1 MTAKLDPTDRRA
13 QILTAALKL
22 SAMNGYQ
29 RVTRDAVG
37 QAIGIAPSLISHLFG
52 TMPDFRRDI
61 MRAAVRGRNLAVVA
75 QGLAAQDP
83 HARKAPQD
91 LIDQALASL
100 K

>member
-1 MTAKLDPTDRRA
+1 MTAKLKPNDRRA
-13 QILTAALKL
+13 QILEIALKL
-22 SAMNGYQ
+22 AALNGYQ
-29 RVTRDAVG
+29 QVTRDAVG

-75 QGLAAQDP
+75 QGLAAGDA

>member
-1 MTAKLDPTDRRA
+1 MTAKLKPNDRRA
-13 QILTAALKL
+13 QILEIALKL
-22 SAMNGYQ
+22 AAMNGYQ
-29 RVTRDAVG
+29 QVTRDAVG

-75 QGLAAQDP
+75 QGLAANDP

>member
-1 MTAKLDPTDRRA
+1 MTAKLAPTDRRA
-13 QILTAALKL
+13 QILAAALSL
-22 SAMNGYQ
+22 AATCGYQ
-29 RVTRDAVG
+29 RVTREAVG
-37 QAIGIAPSLISHLFG
+37 LQAGIAPSLISHLFG

-75 QGLAAQDP
+75 QGLAAGDA

-91 LIDQALASL
+91 LIDQALDTL